1 MLEVTV
7 CDGRVH
13 EELPMA
19 RLFVVDGW
27 ERERDSR
34 TGGAFDFSA
43 LTGTHTEV
51 ITHLRCNACSD
62 FRLEPIQGFVFFLFF
77 SFPNGSNSR
86 FRLNE
91 FQARVCL
98 DLIITG
104 VCSETL
110 AAGVGLL
117 TG

>member
-51 ITHLRCNACSD
+51 ITLALQRV
-62 FRLEPIQGFVFFLFF
+62 FRLQTRA
-77 SFPNGSNSR
+77 NSR
-86 FRLNE
+86 FCLLSVLFLSE
-91 FQARVCL
+91 RVKFK
-98 DLIITG
+98 IQ
-104 VCSETL
+104 VE
-110 AAGVGLL
+110 
-117 TG
+117 